1 MMKNKKSGE
10 FESKTEN
17 KVIGWG
23 MTSSETQLFFKS
35 LGKKVVTF
43 IGYSADY
50 EDKKAMLKI
59 VETVLLEYAPESTI
73 INIGATMGGIGA
85 AYPIAKSMGFITTG
99 IVSSI
104 AIEYLEDIS
113 TAVDHICYVTD
124 NQWGGKMPNSSDL
137 SPTSQAMVACS
148 DILIGIGDGEIGRD
162 EMIAG
167 RELGKPVRF
176 YPAERSHQYL
186 IRRSQR
192 LNLAPPESFLGEAH
206 EEFAHE

>member
-1 MMKNKKSGE
+1 M
-10 FESKTEN
+10 
-17 KVIGWG
+17 
-23 MTSSETQLFFKS
+23 
-35 LGKKVVTF
+35 
-43 IGYSADY
+43 DY

-59 VETVLLEYAPESTI
+59 VKTVLLEYAPESTI
-73 INIGATMGGIGA
+73 INIGATMGGNGA

-99 IVSSI
+99 IVSNI

-113 TAVDHICYVTD
+113 TAVDHICCVTD
-124 NQWGGKMPNSSDL
+124 NHWGGKMPNSSDL

-167 RELGKPVRF
+167 RELGKPVYF

-186 IRRSQR
+186 IRRAQK
-192 LNLAPPESFLGEAH
+192 LNLAPPESFWGEAH
-206 EEFAHE
+206 EEFAHK